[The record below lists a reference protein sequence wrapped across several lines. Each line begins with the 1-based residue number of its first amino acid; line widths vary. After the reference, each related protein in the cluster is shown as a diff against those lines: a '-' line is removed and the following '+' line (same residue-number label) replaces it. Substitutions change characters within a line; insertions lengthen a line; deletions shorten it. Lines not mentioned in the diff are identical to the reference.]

1 MIGYGDQILDFVEKS
16 VFGQYA
22 EESPDV
28 NTTKDLFRKEFSRKV
43 LPMLPWEVIDEIL
56 EKVKLD
62 VVKGNV
68 EKATEKPA
76 GDDMSGGEEY

>member
-1 MIGYGDQILDFVEKS
+1 
-16 VFGQYA
+16 
-22 EESPDV
+22 
-28 NTTKDLFRKEFSRKV
+28 
-43 LPMLPWEVIDEIL
+43 MLPWEVIDEIL